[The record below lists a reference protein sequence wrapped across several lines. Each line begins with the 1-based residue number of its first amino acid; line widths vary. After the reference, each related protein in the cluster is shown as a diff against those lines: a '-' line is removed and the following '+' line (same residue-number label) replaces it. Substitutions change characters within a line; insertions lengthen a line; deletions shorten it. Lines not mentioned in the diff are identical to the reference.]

1 MAATTLFQDPQT
13 NLTYESLLS
22 LRRDEV
28 KAAVGRFSAY
38 LKTPKNE
45 AAVHEEVLVDTDM
58 SLNVTSAFLKR
69 STQAQLFI
77 SDFNHFSRFNSM
89 FPYCLSC
96 QKEVSGEN
104 GMFTMVMQMSFRD
117 ALTACFPAKGTH
129 RAKFSAKMLSQLGQD
144 FLTRF
149 LQMDTSA
156 AIRTCDFKQTNLQVC
171 CKCVSTGLPKQNG
184 LKSSGQKIE
193 SQPAPNLSKKIS
205 ISPPQT
211 AFESDCIEVFSR
223 SALGLAVKDAT
234 VLESL
239 SLACP

>member
-1 MAATTLFQDPQT
+1 M
-13 NLTYESLLS
+13 
-22 LRRDEV
+22 

-104 GMFTMVMQMSFRD
+104 GIFTMVMQMSFRD

-129 RAKFSAKMLSQLGQD
+129 RAKFSAKMLLQLGQD